1 MKEKLD
7 RLDISILKL
16 LQEDNSRPHKQ
27 IAGVL
32 NLSSTTICERIKK
45 LKTEGYIITSVA
57 ILNRRKLKQEV
68 LAFIHLRLS
77 HYSDEIIDAFKY
89 DISRIKEVCECC
101 TITGQY
107 NIKLKIITTD
117 NTSFSGIQR
126 NIANIKNVQAL
137 ESYVVL
143 DNIINDTGFSF

>member
-1 MKEKLD
+1 MEKKLD

-27 IAGVL
+27 VAGIL
-32 NLSSTTICERIKK
+32 NISSTTICDRIKR
-45 LKTEGYIITSVA
+45 LKTGGYIVTSVA
-57 ILNRRKLKQEV
+57 VLNRRKLKQEV
-68 LAFIHLRLS
+68 LAFIHLKLS
-77 HYSDEIIDAFKY
+77 HCSDEIINTFK
-89 DISRIKEVCECC
+89 DDVSRIKEVCECC

-143 DNIINDTGFSF
+143 DNIINDIGFNF